1 MANQELLNLLLEKL
15 ELLYKKHQDF
25 NIEINELRKEIQNLS
40 NTQASSVTENDVSV
54 AEKTVQPL
62 QQPVKEE
69 SKPIVEENTNSVT
82 KNPIPQKSSPNKI
95 KAPKGKSNWE
105 KFIGENLINKIGI
118 LITVIGVAIG
128 AKYSIENNLISPLTR
143 IILGYLVGLG
153 LVGFSIKLKS
163 KYENYSA
170 VLLSGALAILYFIT
184 FAAYSF
190 YGLFPQT
197 MAFVL
202 MLLFTAFGVVAAL
215 NYNKQVIAHIGL
227 VGAYA
232 IPFLLS
238 DGSGN
243 AEVLFTYM
251 AIINIGIGIIAFK
264 KYWKLL
270 YYAAFGFSW
279 LIFISWISFSYEND
293 TQFALAFVTA
303 TVFFIIFYVTFLAY
317 KLIKSEKFKISDI
330 IMLLLNSFIYYG
342 IGYGLLSQTQT
353 GEELVGLFTLGNAII
368 HFVVSVLIF
377 KRKLADK
384 NLFYLISG
392 LVLTFITIAIP
403 VQLDGN
409 WVTLLWAFEA
419 SLLFWIGRTKKVTVY
434 EYLSYPL
441 IFLSFVS
448 LIHDWALSYQGN
460 WFYYDKKITPFINV
474 TLLTSIIC
482 ILSYSFVNW
491 VNGKYPLENK
501 TILSRIMSV
510 CAPALV
516 LITLYFAFF
525 LEIDYY
531 FEQIFE
537 NTKFEVQGDDSY
549 NYSQYNYDIK
559 DFGGIWLINY
569 SLMFLS
575 ILAFANIKKLQNRVL
590 GIVVLS
596 FSILVGFIFLTNGLY
611 TLSELRESYLNQTS
625 AEYYKIGIF
634 NVWIRYIAIAF
645 FGTLLFAIH
654 KLIRQPFM
662 RINFEIPFE
671 ILVHT
676 SILWIAS
683 SELLNWMD
691 IAGSNQSYK
700 LGLSILWGL
709 YSLLL
714 IVLGIWKKRKY
725 LRIVAIVLFG
735 ITLLKLFFYDIASLN
750 TISKTIVFVSLG
762 VLLLI
767 ISFLYNKYKHIIT
780 EESEK

>member
-40 NTQASSVTENDVSV
+40 NTQASGVTENDVSV

-82 KNPIPQKSSPNKI
+82 KKPIPQKSSPNKI

-419 SLLFWIGRTKKVTVY
+419 SLLFWIGRTKKVAVY

-516 LITLYFAFF
+516 LITLYFAIF

-569 SLMFLS
+569 SLLFLS
-575 ILAFANIKKLQNRVL
+575 LLAFANIKKIQNRVL